1 MPAFDG
7 NREMARPA
15 KVKLTV
21 HVERGVRDA
30 FAALA
35 RSSGFTVAGGIRALM
50 ERETGQQA
58 PPRQGAGSARKL
70 NLRLRDA
77 ARAELLRQGEDRGTS
92 PAAWAT
98 ALLES
103 ALLGIDRPVWG
114 RREADE
120 LRALYVELKAVQP
133 AVLDPAARDALHR
146 AMLRVLKTLK
156 GVDAKGR

>member
-7 NREMARPA
+7 TRKVTRPA
-15 KVKLTV
+15 VVKLTV
-21 HVERGVRDA
+21 HVEREVRDA
-30 FAALA
+30 FAAVA
-35 RSSGFTVAGGIRALM
+35 RAAGFTVAGGIRALM
-50 ERETGQQA
+50 EREAGQQA
-58 PPRQGAGSARKL
+58 SPRQAAGSARKL

-77 ARAELLRQGEDRGTS
+77 ARAELLRQGEERGTS

-120 LRALYVELKAVQP
+120 LRALYVEMKAVQ
-133 AVLDPAARDALHR
+133 AVVSDPVARDGLHR
-146 AMLRVLKTLK
+146 AMLRLLKTLK